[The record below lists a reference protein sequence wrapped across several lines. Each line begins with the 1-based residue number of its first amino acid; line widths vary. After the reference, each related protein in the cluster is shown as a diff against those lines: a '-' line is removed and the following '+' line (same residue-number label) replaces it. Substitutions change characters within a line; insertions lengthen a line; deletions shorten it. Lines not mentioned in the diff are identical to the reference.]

1 MRNGAIS
8 ARIATLYELQAAW
21 LEPRLAKEDITWNAF
36 QLLATIAGAGNSAS
50 QIHVANQLGVTAA
63 SLSETVQTYVRKGWI
78 EQKVDPNDRRVK
90 RLSLSRVGKR
100 KLAVIQDLLEQS
112 ETVLK
117 TNLSGSEQSQLA
129 TLLDQV
135 IERFPRID

>member
-1 MRNGAIS
+1 MRSNAIS
-8 ARIATLYELQAAW
+8 TRIATLYEMQAAW

-36 QLLATIAGAGNSAS
+36 QLLAAISGAGNSAS

-63 SLSETVQTYVRKGWI
+63 SLSETVQSYVRKGWI
-78 EQKVDPNDRRVK
+78 EQRVDPSDRRVK
-90 RLSLSRVGKR
+90 RLTLSRVGKK
-100 KLAVIQDLLEQS
+100 KLAVIQDLLAQS

-129 TLLDQV
+129 TLLDQM
-135 IERFPRID
+135 IERFPRV